1 MLPTGVYPASVT
13 PYDSSGKIDVGSFAK
28 LIAYFRASGCSG
40 IVVSGSNG
48 EGPSMSSPEKRDLLR
63 TCIQLSHGLPVILGL
78 ATSSMEDARW
88 LTNQAG
94 ASEAAAVLALP
105 PSFYKNVEEDGI
117 RKWFMALMETKGAPL
132 LYYHHPKLTGI
143 EVSID
148 FLRSLAEHP
157 KFLGLKDSSGNPE
170 NLKMFREVLPE
181 KQLFVG
187 DENLIIEALDA
198 GWNGTISGASNVCA
212 PWMSALIS
220 DYTSGNKESAQE
232 KFKIIQ
238 PAIQKM
244 RSLPQPPNHKAVLH
258 NWGIIDCP
266 FPRLPYLEADPTEE
280 LQILRETIGV
290 HRDNIGVPRP

>member
-1 MLPTGVYPASVT
+1 MLPIGVYPASVT

-28 LIAYFRASGCSG
+28 LIAYFKASGCSG

-63 TCIQLSHGLPVILGL
+63 TCVQLSKGLPVILGL

-94 ASEAAAVLALP
+94 TSEAAAVLALP
-105 PSFYKNVEEDGI
+105 PSFYKSVDEAGI
-117 RKWFMALMETKGAPL
+117 QKWFMALMETKGPPV

-143 EVSID
+143 DVSID
-148 FLRSLAEHP
+148 FLKSLAENP
-157 KFLGLKDSSGNPE
+157 KFLGVKDSSGNRE
-170 NLKMFREVLPE
+170 NLKAFREALPN

-212 PWMSALIS
+212 PWLSALVS
-220 DYTSGNKESAQE
+220 DYTSGNIESAIE
-232 KFKIIQ
+232 KFKIVQ
-238 PAIQKM
+238 PALEKL
-244 RSLPQPPNHKAVLH
+244 RALPQPPHHKAVLH
-258 NWGIIDCP
+258 NWGVIDCP
-266 FPRLPYLEADPTEE
+266 LPRLPFLEADPTEE
-280 LQILRETIGV
+280 LLALRQAIGV
-290 HRDNIGVPRP
+290 HRENIGVPRP